1 MHKIYKFDYIIY
13 FTKMAYKFL
22 QEIEMYSPKVDSQ
35 VDYKRNKNA
44 LDELNYTSFVVW
56 GSLL

>member
-13 FTKMAYKFL
+13 FPKMDYKFL

-44 LDELNYTSFVVW
+44 LDELNYTSFVV
-56 GSLL
+56 